1 MVVSALVLV
10 YWRTIDSMVAT
21 WAGSPTYTHGFVVA
35 PIAAWLIWRDRARI
49 ARVPLRPYW
58 PGVTVLAAAG
68 VAWLLS
74 DLALVNVGRQ
84 FALVVMIQATILT
97 ILGRELAARIVF
109 PLLFLLFAVPAGD
122 FLLPTLMDGT
132 ADFTVAALR
141 ATGVPVYRDGNH
153 FVIPSGSWSVV
164 EACSGLRYLIASL
177 VGGTL
182 YAYLAYATPSRR
194 AMFIS
199 ASLVVPIVA
208 NWIRAYLIVMIGHL
222 SSNKLAAG
230 IDHFVYGWVFFGAV
244 ILGVV
249 LARILLARAQAPTDR
264 TAAAGRSATAHR
276 GACARGCARG
286 GGCAGRCNGLATA
299 IPPTGC
305 PRDRRRPGARGNR
318 GRQRMAGYSR
328 AARRL
333 EAASRRAPHGT

>member
-1 MVVSALVLV
+1 MVASALLIV
-10 YWRTIDSMVAT
+10 YWRTVASMVAT
-21 WAGSPTYTHGFVVA
+21 WSGSPTYTHGFIVA

-49 ARVPLRPYW
+49 ARVPLEPYW
-58 PGVTVLAAAG
+58 PGVIVLAAAG

-74 DLALVNVGRQ
+74 DLAFVNVGRQ
-84 FALVVMIQATILT
+84 LALVVMIQATILT
-97 ILGRELAARIVF
+97 ILGRELAARIAF

-122 FLLPTLMDGT
+122 FLLPALMDRT

-230 IDHFVYGWVFFGAV
+230 VDHFMYGWVFFGAV
-244 ILGVV
+244 ILG
-249 LARILLARAQAPTDR
+249 LFWLGSSWRERRPPRTDQPLQED
-264 TAAAGRSATAHR
+264 SATAHR
-276 GACARGCARG
+276 GAWARGCAGRG
-286 GGCAGRCNGLATA
+286 SCAGRCNDLATA
-299 IPPTGC
+299 IPPTGR

-318 GRQRMAGYSR
+318 GRQRMAGCSR